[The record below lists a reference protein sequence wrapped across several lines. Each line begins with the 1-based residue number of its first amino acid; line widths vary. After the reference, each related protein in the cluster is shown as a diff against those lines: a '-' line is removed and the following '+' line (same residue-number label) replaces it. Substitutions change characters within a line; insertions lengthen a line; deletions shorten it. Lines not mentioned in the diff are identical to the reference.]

1 MITISAPEVIAEK
14 FIARRQKLELT
25 LIKMG
30 TRRKWLTQIIAII
43 PSRSGGDD
51 HKARVFRPG
60 KENVGFRCTCKAA
73 EFERKCWA
81 VKQLEKIAA
90 DNNMWGR

>member
-1 MITISAPEVIAEK
+1 MSVMTQPEIISEHITLNRLAV
-14 FIARRQKLELT
+14 T

-43 PSRSGGDD
+43 PSKSGGEE

-60 KENVGFRCTCKAA
+60 KENAGFRCTCKAA
-73 EFERKCWA
+73 EFNRKCHA
-81 VKQLEKIAA
+81 VKAVEKVALA
-90 DNNMWGR
+90 NKLWGR

>member
-1 MITISAPEVIAEK
+1 MNAVIDNPEIIAEYTTLNRL
-14 FIARRQKLELT
+14 ALT

-43 PSRSGGDD
+43 PSKSGGEE

-60 KENVGFRCTCKAA
+60 KNNVGFRCTCKAA
-73 EFERKCWA
+73 EFNRKCHA
-81 VKQLEKIAA
+81 VKAVERIAEA
-90 DNNMWGR
+90 NRLWGR